1 MKGDKIMI
9 RRIVCFAVIG
19 FIFGITTVMADSSTK
34 EMTAFAFSATVQTE
48 IAAKQDIVF
57 KYIVPIDLASIFT
70 GYGPLPAVSGTK
82 NQTGAWDAAGQ
93 TRSVIFS
100 DGNSAKEM
108 MTKYEYPRYFSYT
121 VSDFTG
127 AIGVFAKSAN
137 GEWWFDTNPSSG
149 ATIIKWRYAF
159 NARSVFTAPVVW
171 MITKT
176 LWHGYMYKAL
186 MLSKAQLEIGDQ
198 TIACTADWSQ
208 HRRAS
213 ASR

>member
-1 MKGDKIMI
+1 MI

-19 FIFGITTVMADSSTK
+19 LILGATIVMADSATK
-34 EMTAFAFSATVQTE
+34 EKTPIAFSATIQTE
-48 IAAKQDIVF
+48 IAAKQDVVF
-57 KYIVPIDLASIFT
+57 KYIVPIDLASIFS

-93 TRSVIFS
+93 TRTVIFS

-121 VSDFTG
+121 VSNFTG

-137 GEWWFDTNPSSG
+137 GEWWFDTNPSTG
-149 ATIIKWRYAF
+149 TTIVKWRYAF

-176 LWHGYMYKAL
+176 LWHGYMNKAL
-186 MLSKAQLEIGDQ
+186 KLCKTQIESGTAKTSPAQRTG
-198 TIACTADWSQ
+198 
-208 HRRAS
+208 AS
-213 ASR
+213 APLPSGEPTR